1 MTQHEELFAVIDN
14 SEKVEKYTQI
24 MENFFEYLETSTQQ
38 ERQEIGENIKKLY
51 FGAYKDLQETFA
63 EHRQNRKSTR
73 TRQNYFESVQR
84 FGAICDVLDLLG
96 IDTTELQDN
105 FYKEYNGTI

>member
-1 MTQHEELFAVIDN
+1 
-14 SEKVEKYTQI
+14 
-24 MENFFEYLETSTQQ
+24 MENFFEYLETSTKQ

-51 FGAYKDLQETFA
+51 FGAYKDLQETFSA
-63 EHRQNRKSTR
+63 HRRNPKSTKA
-73 TRQNYFESVQR
+73 RQNYFESVQR
-84 FGAICDVLDLLG
+84 YGAIGDVLELLG

>member
-1 MTQHEELFAVIDN
+1 
-14 SEKVEKYTQI
+14 
-24 MENFFEYLETSTQQ
+24 MENFFEYLETSTKQ

-51 FGAYKDLQETFA
+51 FEAYKDLQATFS

-73 TRQNYFESVQR
+73 ARQKHFESEQR
-84 FGAICDVLDLLG
+84 FGAICDVLELLG
-96 IDTTELQDN
+96 VDTTELQDN